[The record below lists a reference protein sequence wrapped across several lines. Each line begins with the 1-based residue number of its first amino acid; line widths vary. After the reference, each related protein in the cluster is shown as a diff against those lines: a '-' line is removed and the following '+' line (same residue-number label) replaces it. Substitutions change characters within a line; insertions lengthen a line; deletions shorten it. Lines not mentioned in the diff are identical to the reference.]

1 VAGVSV
7 HTLDQLLILLLAS
20 VLVVALARRL
30 GLPAILGYLIV
41 GILLGPSAIDVLP
54 NGPQTRAIADVGVVF
69 LLFTLGLAFSYP
81 RMVATRREVFGLG
94 FAQTALIGGVT
105 AAGLHLLG
113 VSWPAAAV
121 LGGAVAMCS
130 TAIVLQQL
138 GDQDEINRTHG
149 RIAFSVLLFQDLAF
163 VPLLSVAT
171 VLAQGTQRTAGPLLL
186 RLVALGVLALAAVLI
201 IGRFVLR
208 PLLHVIAHGR
218 TRELFT
224 LAALLVALTAAWIT
238 QRLGLSMALGAFL
251 GGMLLAESE
260 YRHQTEAAIRPF
272 RELLLG
278 LFFISVG
285 ALLDLQVLFR
295 SLPLIVGLVL
305 LLLVGKMLLSAVV
318 LRLLGIAR
326 FKAMRTGTVLSG
338 GGEFGIALLAILSPS
353 TLVAPRL
360 TQLLLTAVTVSMIVS
375 PLVIRYNKR
384 IARMLLHERGPPATQ
399 VAPDFSGASELA
411 RREHVILCGFGRV
424 AHHLARVLESQ
435 GFEYLAIDIDPAHVR
450 AARAAGEPVF
460 WGDCADEELW
470 HQLGLQKASVVIIT
484 FADPSVAVGI
494 VRLVRRLRAEVPVLV
509 RTQDD
514 SRLEELTR
522 AGATEVVPETF
533 EAGLTLV
540 LQALTL
546 LRLPPAQVLQI
557 ADRLRRLRY
566 VTLPDSSGS
575 FPALDALAD
584 DAESQIR
591 SVVLPPGA
599 WAVGRRLAQV
609 RARGAAAI
617 TVTAIRRHGIV
628 GREPADETELQEGDV
643 VVISGSP
650 GAVEHAEALLLAG

>member
-1 VAGVSV
+1 MAV
-7 HTLDQLLILLLAS
+7 HGLDQLLILLLAS
-20 VLVVALARRL
+20 VLVLALARRL
-30 GLPAILGYLIV
+30 GLPAILGYLMV

-81 RMVATRREVFGLG
+81 RMVAMRREVFALG
-94 FAQTALIGGVT
+94 CAQTALLTGLT
-105 AAGLHLLG
+105 ALALHLLG
-113 VSWPAAAV
+113 TGWPAAVV

-149 RIAFSVLLFQDLAF
+149 RLAFAVLLFQDLAF
-163 VPLLSVAT
+163 VPLLSLAT
-171 VLAQGTQRTAGPLLL
+171 VLAAGTAGPSPTRLLL
-186 RLVALGVLALAAVLI
+186 RLVALGVLALAAVLLS
-201 IGRFVLR
+201 GRYVLR
-208 PLLHVIAHGR
+208 PLLHVIAR
-218 TRELFT
+218 SRVRELFT
-224 LAALLVALTAAWIT
+224 LAALLVALAAAWIT
-238 QRLGLSMALGAFL
+238 QRLGLSAALGAFL

-260 YRHQTEAAIRPF
+260 YRHQVEAAIRPF

-285 ALLDLQVLFR
+285 ALLDLRALYHR
-295 SLPLIVGLVL
+295 LPLII
-305 LLLVGKMLLSAVV
+305 AVV
-318 LRLLGIAR
+318 LALLIGKTGLSALVLRVLGTAR
-326 FKAMRTGTVLSG
+326 FKALRTGAVLSG
-338 GGEFGIALLAILSPS
+338 GGEFGVALLAIIAPS
-353 TLVAPRL
+353 SALVAPRMM
-360 TQLLLTAVTVSMIVS
+360 QLLLTSVTLSMIVS

-384 IARMLLHERGPPATQ
+384 IARLLLRERGPPAAA
-399 VAPDFSGASELA
+399 VARDFIGTSELA

-424 AHHLARVLESQ
+424 AHHLARVLASQ
-435 GFEYLAIDIDPAHVR
+435 GFEYLAIDLDAANVR
-450 AARAAGEPVF
+450 AARVAGEPVIF
-460 WGDCADEELW
+460 GDCADEGLW
-470 HQLGLQKASVVIIT
+470 HQLGLQHASVVIVT
-484 FADPSVAVGI
+484 FADPSVALTI
-494 VRLVRRLRAEVPVLV
+494 VRLVRRLRADVPVLV

-514 SRLEELTR
+514 SRLDELTR

-546 LRLPPAQVLQI
+546 LRLPPAQVMQI
-557 ADRLRRLRY
+557 ADQLRRQRY

-575 FPALDALAD
+575 FPALDALA
-584 DAESQIR
+584 AHGESQIR

-599 WAVGRRLAQV
+599 WAVGRPLAQI
-609 RARGAAAI
+609 RARGAAI

-650 GAVEHAEALLLAG
+650 GAVEHAEAVLLAG

>member
-1 VAGVSV
+1 MSIHA
-7 HTLDQLLILLLAS
+7 LDQLLILLLAS
-20 VLVVALARRL
+20 VLVVALVRRL
-30 GLPAILGYLIV
+30 GLPAILGYLTV

-54 NGPQTRAIADVGVVF
+54 SGPQTRAIADVGVVF

-81 RMVATRREVFGLG
+81 RMVAMRREVFGLG
-94 FAQTALIGGVT
+94 SAQTVLVGGVAASALRLIGIG
-105 AAGLHLLG
+105 
-113 VSWPAAAV
+113 WPAAAV

-149 RIAFSVLLFQDLAF
+149 RLAFSVLLFQDLAF
-163 VPLLSVAT
+163 VPLLSLAT
-171 VLAQGTQRTAGPLLL
+171 VLAQGTQGTAAPLL
-186 RLVALGVLALAAVLI
+186 RLVGLGVLALAAVLI

-208 PLLHVIAHGR
+208 PLLHVIAHR
-218 TRELFT
+218 RMRELFT
-224 LAALLVALTAAWIT
+224 LAALLVALSAAWIT
-238 QRLGLSMALGAFL
+238 QRLGLSTALGAFL

-285 ALLDLQVLFR
+285 ALLNLQVLFR

-305 LLLVGKMLLSAVV
+305 LLLVGKMALTALI

-326 FKAMRTGTVLSG
+326 FKAMRTGAVLSG
-338 GGEFGIALLAILSPS
+338 GGEFGIALLAILAPS
-353 TLVAPRL
+353 ALVAPRL
-360 TQLLLTAVTVSMIVS
+360 TQLLLTAVTLSMIVS
-375 PLVIRYNKR
+375 PLLIRYNR
-384 IARMLLHERGPPATQ
+384 SIARMLLRERGPPATQ
-399 VAPDFSGASELA
+399 VARDFSGAVELA

-424 AHHLARVLESQ
+424 AHHLARVLSSQ

-450 AARAAGEPVF
+450 SARAAGEPVI
-460 WGDCADEELW
+460 WGDCADEEIW
-470 HQLGLQKASVVIIT
+470 HHLGLPKASVVIVT
-484 FADPSVAVGI
+484 FADPGVAVGI

-575 FPALDALAD
+575 FPALDTLAD
-584 DAESQIR
+584 DADAQMR
-591 SVVLPPGA
+591 SGVLPPGA

-609 RARGAAAI
+609 RARGAAI

-643 VVISGSP
+643 VVIRGSP
-650 GAVEHAEALLLAG
+650 GDVEHAEAVLLAG

>member
-1 VAGVSV
+1 VSI
-7 HTLDQLLILLLAS
+7 HALDQLLILLLAS
-20 VLVVALARRL
+20 VLVVALVRRL
-30 GLPAILGYLIV
+30 GLPAILGYLTV

-54 NGPQTRAIADVGVVF
+54 SGPQTRAIADVGVVF

-81 RMVATRREVFGLG
+81 RMVAMRREVFGLG
-94 FAQTALIGGVT
+94 SAQTVLVGGVAASALRLIGIG
-105 AAGLHLLG
+105 
-113 VSWPAAAV
+113 WPAAAV

-149 RIAFSVLLFQDLAF
+149 RLAFSVLLFQDLAF
-163 VPLLSVAT
+163 VPLLSLAT
-171 VLAQGTQRTAGPLLL
+171 VLAQGTQGTAAPLL
-186 RLVALGVLALAAVLI
+186 RLVGLGVLALAAVLI

-208 PLLHVIAHGR
+208 PLLHVIAHR
-218 TRELFT
+218 RMRELFT
-224 LAALLVALTAAWIT
+224 LAALLVALSAAWIT
-238 QRLGLSMALGAFL
+238 QRLGLSTALGAFL

-285 ALLDLQVLFR
+285 ALLNLQVLFR

-305 LLLVGKMLLSAVV
+305 LLLVGKMALTALI

-326 FKAMRTGTVLSG
+326 FKAMRTGAVLSG
-338 GGEFGIALLAILSPS
+338 GGEFGIALLAILAPS
-353 TLVAPRL
+353 ALVAPRL
-360 TQLLLTAVTVSMIVS
+360 TQLLLTAVTLSMIVS
-375 PLVIRYNKR
+375 PLLIRYNR
-384 IARMLLHERGPPATQ
+384 SIARMLLRERGPPATQ
-399 VAPDFSGASELA
+399 VARDFSGAVELA

-424 AHHLARVLESQ
+424 AHHLARVLSSQ

-450 AARAAGEPVF
+450 SARAAGEPVI
-460 WGDCADEELW
+460 WGDCADEEIW
-470 HQLGLQKASVVIIT
+470 HHLGLPKASVVIVT
-484 FADPSVAVGI
+484 FADPGVAVGI

-575 FPALDALAD
+575 FPALDTLAD
-584 DAESQIR
+584 DADAQMR

-609 RARGAAAI
+609 RARGAAI

-643 VVISGSP
+643 VVIRGSP
-650 GAVEHAEALLLAG
+650 GDVEHAEAVLLAG

>member
-1 VAGVSV
+1 MSIHA
-7 HTLDQLLILLLAS
+7 LDQLLILLLAS

-30 GLPAILGYLIV
+30 GLPAILGYLTV

-81 RMVATRREVFGLG
+81 RMVAMRREVFGLG
-94 FAQTALIGGVT
+94 CAQTALVGGVT
-105 AAGLHLLG
+105 AAVLRLLG
-113 VSWPAAAV
+113 TGWPGAVV

-149 RIAFSVLLFQDLAF
+149 RLAFSVLLFQDLAF
-163 VPLLSVAT
+163 VPLLSMAS
-171 VLAQGTQRTAGPLLL
+171 VLALGTHGPTAPLLL
-186 RLVALGVLALAAVLI
+186 RLVGLGVLALAAVLS

-208 PLLHVIAHGR
+208 PLLHVIAHR
-218 TRELFT
+218 RMRELFT
-224 LAALLVALTAAWIT
+224 LAALLVALSAAWIT

-285 ALLDLQVLFR
+285 ALLDLRVLFR

-305 LLLVGKMLLSAVV
+305 LLLIGKMLLSAAV
-318 LRLLGIAR
+318 LRLLGIPL
-326 FKAMRTGTVLSG
+326 FKAMRTGALLSG
-338 GGEFGIALLAILSPS
+338 GGEFGIALLAIVAPS
-353 TLVAPRL
+353 ALVAPRL
-360 TQLLLTAVTVSMIVS
+360 MQLLLTAVTVSMIVS
-375 PLVIRYNKR
+375 PLVIRYNR
-384 IARMLLHERGPPATQ
+384 PIARALLRERGPPATE
-399 VAPDFSGASELA
+399 VTHGFVGASELA
-411 RREHVILCGFGRV
+411 DREHVILCGFGRV
-424 AHHLARVLESQ
+424 ADHLARALASQ
-435 GFEYLAIDIDPAHVR
+435 GFEYLAIDIDPTRVR
-450 AARAAGEPVF
+450 AARAAGEPVM

-470 HQLGLQKASVVIIT
+470 HQLGLQKASVVIVT
-484 FADPSVAVGI
+484 FADPNVALSI
-494 VRLVRRLRAEVPVLV
+494 VRLVRRLRADVPVLV

-514 SRLEELTR
+514 SRLVELMR

-546 LRLPPAQVLQI
+546 LRLPPAQVLQV
-557 ADRLRRLRY
+557 ADRMRRLRY
-566 VTLPDSSGS
+566 VTLPDRSGS
-575 FPALDALAD
+575 FPVLDARTD
-584 DAESQIR
+584 EAESQIR

-599 WAVGRRLAQV
+599 WAVGRRLEQV
-609 RARGAAAI
+609 RARGAAI

-628 GREPADETELQEGDV
+628 GREPAEETELQEGDV
-643 VVISGSP
+643 VVISGNT
-650 GAVEHAEALLLAG
+650 GALEHAEAVLLAG

>member
-1 VAGVSV
+1 MSIHA
-7 HTLDQLLILLLAS
+7 LDQLLILLLAS
-20 VLVVALARRL
+20 VLVVALVRRL
-30 GLPAILGYLIV
+30 GLPAILGYLTV

-94 FAQTALIGGVT
+94 CAQTVLIGGV
-105 AAGLHLLG
+105 AASGLHLLAI
-113 VSWPAAAV
+113 SWPAAAV

-149 RIAFSVLLFQDLAF
+149 RLAFSVLLFQDLAF
-163 VPLLSVAT
+163 VPLLSMAT

-208 PLLHVIAHGR
+208 PLLHVIARGR
-218 TRELFT
+218 MRELFT
-224 LAALLVALTAAWIT
+224 LAALLVALSAAWIT

-305 LLLVGKMLLSAVV
+305 LLLVGKMLLSALV

-326 FKAMRTGTVLSG
+326 FKALRTGAVLSG
-338 GGEFGIALLAILSPS
+338 GGEFGIALLAILAPS
-353 TLVAPRL
+353 ALVAPRL
-360 TQLLLTAVTVSMIVS
+360 TQLLLTAVTLSMIVS
-375 PLVIRYNKR
+375 PLVIRYNR
-384 IARMLLHERGPPATQ
+384 SIARMLLRERGPPATQ
-399 VAPDFSGASELA
+399 VARDFSGASELA
-411 RREHVILCGFGRV
+411 LREHVILCGFGRV
-424 AHHLARVLESQ
+424 AHHLARVLSSQ
-435 GFEYLAIDIDPAHVR
+435 GFEYLAIDTDPAHVR
-450 AARAAGEPVF
+450 SARAAGEPVI

-470 HQLGLQKASVVIIT
+470 HQLGLQKASVVIVT
-484 FADPSVAVGI
+484 FADPSVAVDI

-584 DAESQIR
+584 DADSQMR

-609 RARGAAAI
+609 RARGAAI

-643 VVISGSP
+643 VVISGSL
-650 GAVEHAEALLLAG
+650 GDVEHAD

>member
-1 VAGVSV
+1 MAV
-7 HTLDQLLILLLAS
+7 HALDQLLILLLVS

-54 NGPQTRAIADVGVVF
+54 SGPETRALADVGVVF
-69 LLFTLGLAFSYP
+69 LLFTLGLTFSYP
-81 RMVATRREVFGLG
+81 RMVAMRREVFGLG
-94 FAQTALIGGVT
+94 FAQTAVVGGV
-105 AAGLHLLG
+105 AAAALHLLG
-113 VSWPAAAV
+113 TGWPAATV

-130 TAIVLQQL
+130 TALVLQQL

-149 RIAFSVLLFQDLAF
+149 RLAFSVLLFQDLAF
-163 VPLLSVAT
+163 VPLLSLAT
-171 VLAQGTQRTAGPLLL
+171 VLAQGTRGAGAILLL
-186 RLVALGVLALAAVLI
+186 RLVGLGVLALAAVLL
-201 IGRFVLR
+201 IGRYLLR
-208 PLLHVIAHGR
+208 PLLHVIAHR
-218 TRELFT
+218 RMRELFT
-224 LAALLVALTAAWIT
+224 LAALLVALSAAWIT
-238 QRLGLSMALGAFL
+238 LRLGLSMALGAFL

-285 ALLDLQVLFR
+285 ALLNLQVLFR

-305 LLLVGKMLLSAVV
+305 LQLVGKMLLAALV

-326 FKAMRTGTVLSG
+326 FKAMRTGALLSG
-338 GGEFGIALLAILSPS
+338 GGEFGIALLAILATSA
-353 TLVAPRL
+353 LVPARV
-360 TQLLLTAVTVSMIVS
+360 TQLLLTSVTLSMIVS

-384 IARMLLHERGPPATQ
+384 IARVLLRERGPPASSI
-399 VAPDFSGASELA
+399 ARDFAGASDLA

-424 AHHLARVLESQ
+424 AHHLSRVLVSQ

-450 AARAAGEPVF
+450 AARAAGEPVI

-470 HQLGLQKASVVIIT
+470 PQLGLRQASVVIIS
-484 FADPSVAVGI
+484 FADPSVALTI

-546 LRLPPAQVLQI
+546 LRLPPAQVMQI
-557 ADRLRRLRY
+557 ADRLRRQRY
-566 VTLPDSSGS
+566 LTLPDSSGS
-575 FPALDALAD
+575 FPALDALSD
-584 DAESQIR
+584 DADSQIR

-609 RARGAAAI
+609 RARGAAI

-643 VVISGSP
+643 VVISGST
-650 GAVEHAEALLLAG
+650 GAVEHAEAVLLAG

>member
-1 VAGVSV
+1 VSI
-7 HTLDQLLILLLAS
+7 HTFDQLLILLLAS

-30 GLPAILGYLIV
+30 GLPAILGYLTV

-81 RMVATRREVFGLG
+81 RMVAMRREVFGLG
-94 FAQTALIGGVT
+94 SAQTVLIGGV
-105 AAGLHLLG
+105 AASVLRLIGIG
-113 VSWPAAAV
+113 WPAAAV

-149 RIAFSVLLFQDLAF
+149 RLAFSVLLFQDLAF
-163 VPLLSVAT
+163 VPLLSLAT
-171 VLAQGTQRTAGPLLL
+171 VLAQGRQGTAPLLL
-186 RLVALGVLALAAVLI
+186 RLVGLGVLALAAVLI

-208 PLLHVIAHGR
+208 PLLHVIAHR
-218 TRELFT
+218 RMRELFT
-224 LAALLVALTAAWIT
+224 LAALLVALSAAWIT

-285 ALLDLQVLFR
+285 ALLDLRVLFR

-305 LLLVGKMLLSAVV
+305 LLLVGKMLLSALI

-326 FKAMRTGTVLSG
+326 FKALRTGAVLSG
-338 GGEFGIALLAILSPS
+338 GGEFGVALLAILAPS
-353 TLVAPRL
+353 ALVAPRL
-360 TQLLLTAVTVSMIVS
+360 TQLLLTAVTLSMIVS
-375 PLVIRYNKR
+375 PLVIRYNR
-384 IARMLLHERGPPATQ
+384 SIARVLLQERGPPATQ
-399 VAPDFSGASELA
+399 VARDFSGARELA
-411 RREHVILCGFGRV
+411 LREHVILCGFGRV
-424 AHHLARVLESQ
+424 AHHLARVLSSQ
-435 GFEYLAIDIDPAHVR
+435 GFEYLGIDVDPAHVR
-450 AARAAGEPVF
+450 SARAAGEPVI
-460 WGDCADEELW
+460 WGDCTDEELW
-470 HQLGLQKASVVIIT
+470 HQLGLQKASVVIVT
-484 FADPSVAVGI
+484 PADPNVAVGI

-584 DAESQIR
+584 DADSQIR

-599 WAVGRRLAQV
+599 WAVGRRLAQI
-609 RARGAAAI
+609 RSRGAAI

-643 VVISGSP
+643 VVISGSL
-650 GAVEHAEALLLAG
+650 GDVEHAEAVLLAG